1 MIVHCSRRKVKAVLT
16 MLSVL
21 ATTVMSVVPMQIHV
35 ALPLT
40 RQDLTKH
47 QITREIL
54 RQRQGQGQGPGNPT
68 KIRV

>member
-1 MIVHCSRRKVKAVLT
+1 MIVHCSRRMVKAVAT

-35 ALPLT
+35 APLT

-54 RQRQGQGQGPGNPT
+54 RQRQGQGQGNPT
-68 KIRV
+68 KIRVTQ